1 MPSSYVRAAGR
12 VGSTR
17 SYDRSIAIT
26 MREQRWRPLL
36 AARVLADVSVGGH
49 VVDVGAGTGTL
60 AIALANARPDVTISA
75 VDGDAE
81 ILGLARAKPDAERV
95 RWHKGLADALPLQTA
110 SADAVVTS
118 LLLHH
123 LDWATKQRAL
133 GEIARVLRPGGRLH
147 IADWGRPA
155 TPLLRAS
162 FFVLQILDGFDGTR
176 DHAAGRIPE
185 LVRSAGFRD
194 VGVYAHRRTAW
205 GTLELLE
212 ARNADR

>member
-1 MPSSYVRAAGR
+1 MATRYVPAAGR

-17 SYDRSIAIT
+17 MYDRSIAVT
-26 MREQRWRPLL
+26 MREQRWRPPLRARLL
-36 AARVLADVSVGGH
+36 SGVPHGGD

-60 AIALANARPDVTISA
+60 AIALAADRPDVTVTA
-75 VDGDAE
+75 VDGDAK
-81 ILGLARAKPDAERV
+81 ILALAQAKP
-95 RWHKGLADALPLQTA
+95 GADAVGWRAGLTDDLPLKSA

-118 LLLHH
+118 LVLHH
-123 LDWATKQRAL
+123 LDRDTKQRAL
-133 GEIARVLRPGGRLH
+133 REIARVLRPGGRLH

-176 DHAAGRIPE
+176 DHAAGRILE
-185 LVRSAGFRD
+185 LVRAGGFCD
-194 VGVYAHRRTAW
+194 VHVYQRLRTVW

-212 ARNADR
+212 ARKGD

>member
-1 MPSSYVRAAGR
+1 MASPYIPAAGR

-17 SYDRSIAIT
+17 RYDRSIART
-26 MREQRWRPLL
+26 MREEHWRPLL
-36 AARVLADVSVGGH
+36 CERVLSDVPANGH

-60 AIALANARPDVTISA
+60 AIALAQARPDVTVTA

-81 ILGLARAKPDAERV
+81 ILDLARNKRGADLV
-95 RWHKGLADALPLQTA
+95 RWRAGLADDLPPASA

-118 LLLHH
+118 LVLHH
-123 LDWATKQRAL
+123 LDWNTKQRAL
-133 GEIARVLRPGGRLH
+133 EEIARVLRPAGRLH

-162 FFVLQILDGFDGTR
+162 FFVLQMLDGFAGTR

-185 LVRSAGFRD
+185 LVQSSGFRD
-194 VGVYAHRRTAW
+194 ARVYRRLRTVW

-212 ARNADR
+212 AHRPG